1 VIKRAS
7 LRYLEALTKRPDIA
21 AREKEGEGWYR
32 EVDVVYLYDWKCRSQ
47 TGRGVVVAVMVL

>member
-1 VIKRAS
+1 M
-7 LRYLEALTKRPDIA
+7 EALTKRPDIA

-32 EVDVVYLYDWKCRSQ
+32 EVDVVYLYDWKCRSR